1 MTALAATRS
10 RSRLHAL
17 ARQPGLVLSV
27 LVLLVVVA
35 WALAPRLFTT
45 QDPIQGVAA
54 QRLRPPSAEHWFGTD
69 YLGRDLYAR
78 VVHGA
83 ALSLSATV
91 VAVGV
96 ALVAGA
102 VIGALAGYAG
112 GWLDGA
118 LMRLMDVLLAIPGL
132 LLALALVTAL
142 GFGVLQVAVAVG
154 VVSVANFARVT
165 RAEVLT
171 VRHADFVTAAR
182 GGGVRGPGVLVT
194 HVLPNSAGPVLSL
207 AALDIG
213 SILLTVSA
221 LSFLGFGAAPPT
233 PEWGALVAGG
243 RDYLRAAWW
252 LTTFPGLVIAVVVLS
267 TNRVAR
273 ALERRRRESW

>member
-1 MTALAATRS
+1 MTALDLPRLRWRS
-10 RSRLHAL
+10 V

-35 WALAPRLFTT
+35 WALAPGLFTAR
-45 QDPIQGVAA
+45 DPIQGVVS

-91 VAVGV
+91 VAVLV
-96 ALVAGA
+96 ALIAGA
-102 VIGALAGYAG
+102 AVGSIAGYLG
-112 GWLDGA
+112 GRVDGA
-118 LMRLMDVLLAIPGL
+118 LMRIMDVLLAIPGL

-165 RAEVLT
+165 RAEVLK

-182 GGGVRGPGVLVT
+182 GGGVRAAGQLVT

-213 SILLTVSA
+213 TILLTVSA

-243 RDYLRAAWW
+243 RDYLRVAWW
-252 LTTFPGLVIAVVVLS
+252 LTTFPGLVIALVVLS

-273 ALERRRRESW
+273 ALEQRRRESW